1 MKTEQLLSEIEKLAK
16 ELDIDLRYENGEFR
30 GGLCVLNEQ
39 RLLIIHS
46 KMKPEQKLRIIAR
59 EIATLDL
66 SDHTLCPELRDL
78 VDSVQK
84 VKTDV
89 ENKQS

>member
-1 MKTEQLLSEIEKLAK
+1 MKTEQLLGEIEKLAK

-66 SDHTLCPELRDL
+66 SNHSLCPELRDL
-78 VDSVQK
+78 VDSLQLVATEK
-84 VKTDV
+84 
-89 ENKQS
+89 ENKQN